1 MDFLLLAAFKHVVLG
16 FSLFFISFFLIFI
29 VLIQR
34 GRGGGLSGALGGTGQ
49 SAFGSRAGDEMTY
62 ITLIVSA
69 IWIFLCVLCIWVLNP
84 MDSDRLLKEKGDIQ
98 PVSDDD
104 PAGLNTRTG
113 VPPVSTS
120 DENPPSSEPAAD
132 VTPDSPAADD
142 TPSTE
147 PAADVTPDSPAADDT
162 PSAEP
167 AADVTPDSPAADDT
181 PSTTEPTG
189 SDGLDDPGTSPPEE
203 PTGDKPD
210 PVEPGSSPE
219 SPAQP

>member
-16 FSLFFISFFLIFI
+16 FSLFFISLFLIFI

-84 MDSDRLLKEKGDIQ
+84 MDSDRLLKDKGDIQ
-98 PVSDDD
+98 QASDDD
-104 PAGLNTRTG
+104 PTGLNTRTG
-113 VPPVSTS
+113 VPPASTS
-120 DENPPSSEPAAD
+120 GEDP
-132 VTPDSPAADD
+132 
-142 TPSTE
+142 PSTE
-147 PAADVTPDSPAADDT
+147 PAAGMVPDSPA
-162 PSAEP
+162 P
-167 AADVTPDSPAADDT
+167 DDT

-189 SDGLDDPGTSPPEE
+189 SDGLDDPGTNPTEQPAPEE

-210 PVEPGSSPE
+210 PVEPDSGPE

>member
-1 MDFLLLAAFKHVVLG
+1 MDFLLLAAFKHIVLG

-84 MDSDRLLKEKGDIQ
+84 MDSDRLINNDDIQ
-98 PVSDDD
+98 QTSDDD
-104 PAGLNTRTG
+104 STGLNTGTG
-113 VPPVSTS
+113 VSPGATP
-120 DENPPSSEPAAD
+120 DEDPPSTEPAAD
-132 VTPDSPAADD
+132 LTPDSPAADD

-147 PAADVTPDSPAADDT
+147 PAADLTPDSPAADDT
-162 PSAEP
+162 PSA
-167 AADVTPDSPAADDT
+167 
-181 PSTTEPTG
+181 TESTG
-189 SDGLDDPGTSPPEE
+189 SDGLDDPGTNPSEQPAPGE

>member
-1 MDFLLLAAFKHVVLG
+1 MDFLLLAAFKHIVLG

-84 MDSDRLLKEKGDIQ
+84 MDSDRLINNDDIQ
-98 PVSDDD
+98 QTSDDD
-104 PAGLNTRTG
+104 STGLNTGTG
-113 VPPVSTS
+113 VSPG
-120 DENPPSSEPAAD
+120 A
-132 VTPDSPAADD
+132 TPDEDP
-142 TPSTE
+142 PSTE
-147 PAADVTPDSPAADDT
+147 PAADLTPDSPAADDT
-162 PSAEP
+162 PSA
-167 AADVTPDSPAADDT
+167 
-181 PSTTEPTG
+181 TESTG
-189 SDGLDDPGTSPPEE
+189 SDGLDDPGTNPSEQPAPGE

>member
-1 MDFLLLAAFKHVVLG
+1 MDFLLLAAFKHIVLG

-84 MDSDRLLKEKGDIQ
+84 MDSDRLLKDKGDIQ

-104 PAGLNTRTG
+104 PTGLNTRTG
-113 VPPVSTS
+113 VPPASTS
-120 DENPPSSEPAAD
+120 DEDPPSTEPAAE

-142 TPSTE
+142 TPPT
-147 PAADVTPDSPAADDT
+147 
-162 PSAEP
+162 EP

-189 SDGLDDPGTSPPEE
+189 SDGLDDPGTNPTEQPAPKE

-210 PVEPGSSPE
+210 PVEPGSGPE